1 MNRCKSNCVST
12 GKRCKNN
19 AVHHGHCGLHSRVN
33 MRFKDESGEQIDN
46 TTEELKKVVGVYYR
60 KLKMA
65 IDKADQMERGERH
78 SRINQRFK
86 ALRNKYFIGDF
97 QLSQNLVANSKFLK
111 GNDAVRF
118 IAQRFHIT
126 PHRLMQL
133 CHEIPHI
140 EEITIMQILL
150 LLNAHFGKD
159 ALRMFSE
166 EGIVV

>member
-1 MNRCKSNCVST
+1 MNRCETNCVST

-46 TTEELKKVVGVYYR
+46 TTEELKRVVGVYLR
-60 KLKMA
+60 KLKIA
-65 IDKADQMERGERH
+65 IDKVDQMEGEPHR
-78 SRINQRFK
+78 RINQRFK

-97 QLSQNLVANSKFLK
+97 TPSLIANSKFLK

-118 IAQRFHIT
+118 ISNRFHIT
-126 PHRLMQL
+126 PGRLMQL

-140 EEITIMQILL
+140 EEITIIQIMYLL
-150 LLNAHFGKD
+150 SAHFGKD
-159 ALRMFSE
+159 ALRMFAE
-166 EGIVV
+166 EGVVV